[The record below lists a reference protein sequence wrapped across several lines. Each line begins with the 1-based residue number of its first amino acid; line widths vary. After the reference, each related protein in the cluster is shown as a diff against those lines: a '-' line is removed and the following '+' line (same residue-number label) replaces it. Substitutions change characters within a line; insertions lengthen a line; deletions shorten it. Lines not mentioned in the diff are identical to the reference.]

1 MTGGLINEDYINN
14 FIDKALEEDVQDGDH
29 TSLACIP
36 AAARTKA
43 KLLVKDD
50 GVILV

>member
-1 MTGGLINEDYINN
+1 MTGGLITDDYIND
-14 FIDKALEEDVQDGDH
+14 FIDRALEEDVQDGDH

-43 KLLVKDD
+43 KLLVKDLSL
-50 GVILV
+50 IHI